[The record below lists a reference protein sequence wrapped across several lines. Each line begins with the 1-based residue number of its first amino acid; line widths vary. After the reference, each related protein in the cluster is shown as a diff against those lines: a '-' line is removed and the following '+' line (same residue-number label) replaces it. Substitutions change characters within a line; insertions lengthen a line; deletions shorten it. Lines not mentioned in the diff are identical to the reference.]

1 MLIERILF
9 MKKKTSVFTKILII
23 ILVLELIALAGIF
36 AVFKFFKSSAATQ
49 GSSNTTNSEIY
60 TENSGENTSASY
72 EESSDQISES
82 TSAIVPDTSN
92 NSNDNSASLEPSS
105 NDTNIDTNPISANTT
120 TSNNTDFSRKEHND
134 SEKNMSD
141 QVNIDVNVIYQ
152 LPELPTGCEI
162 TSLDMVLNY
171 MGYSIDKVT
180 LSDNYLDKG
189 TIGIDSYK
197 KVFLGDPKDSN
208 SYGCFAPVIVNA
220 ANKYL
225 TEQNSS
231 LHAYNLTGSE
241 LNELFDNIRCG
252 LPVIIWGSLNPN
264 INITYNNTW
273 IVDSEILKWPAN
285 EHCMV
290 LTGFDLANNTV
301 TINDPLKGVCTYDY
315 NAFLEYYVELGR
327 QAVVI
332 DYYS

>member
-1 MLIERILF
+1 

-23 ILVLELIALAGIF
+23 ILILELTALAGIF
-36 AVFKFFKSSAATQ
+36 AVFKFFKSSAATPND
-49 GSSNTTNSEIY
+49 SNATTNTEIY
-60 TENSGENTSASY
+60 TE
-72 EESSDQISES
+72 D
-82 TSAIVPDTSN
+82 
-92 NSNDNSASLEPSS
+92 SS
-105 NDTNIDTNPISANTT
+105 NDTPSSNESSSESRDPASVIAPDAVNNSDSTSSEPSSANTSLT
-120 TSNNTDFSRKEHND
+120 PNTIPSNTNAATNSNTDFSRKEHND
-134 SEKNMSD
+134 VEKNMSD
-141 QVNIDVNVIYQ
+141 QIHIDINVIYQ

-197 KVFLGDPKDSN
+197 KVFLGDPKDPN
-208 SYGCFAPVIVNA
+208 SYGCFAPVIANA

-225 TEQNSS
+225 TEQNSP

-241 LNELFDNIRCG
+241 LNELFDNIRYG

-290 LTGFDLANNTV
+290 LTGFDLTNNTV

-332 DYYS
+332 DYHS